1 MKAGLWVPF
10 SALAALAL
18 AFVWGSTNYLAR
30 ATGMPG
36 EHPAL
41 YVRNIGVFA
50 IPAVFAALAI
60 TGIIPAVIQM
70 GQNVS
75 GRSRLPPI
83 GVRDATWC
91 RPHRDAHRQRHNR
104 RFRDAQPVRTV
115 RQSPTRQQTFLSEI
129 LTGEYNGKK
138 AWDHRRWPAGND
150 AHRSRQEPAGACL
163 RGRGA

>member
-18 AFVWGSTNYLAR
+18 VFVWGSTNYLAR
-30 ATGMPG
+30 ATGTPG

-60 TGIIPAVIQM
+60 IGIVPAVVQM

-75 GRSRLPPI
+75 GQSRPPPI
-83 GVRDATWC
+83 GVRGTTGC
-91 RPHRDAHRQRHNR
+91 RPHHDGHRQRR
-104 RFRDAQPVRTV
+104 RRRCRDDQ
-115 RQSPTRQQTFLSEI
+115 
-129 LTGEYNGKK
+129 
-138 AWDHRRWPAGND
+138 
-150 AHRSRQEPAGACL
+150 
-163 RGRGA
+163 